1 MTQVGFLLIDKPAEI
16 SSHHVINILR
26 KVTSVSRIG
35 HSGTLDPLA
44 TGLLITGVG
53 REATR
58 ELGKLQGLDKE
69 YIATLR
75 FGATS
80 DTYDTNGII
89 TVAQPAS
96 PVSQEDIEKAI
107 YKFIGTI
114 DQMPP
119 IYSAKKIQG
128 RKAYELARKGKDVE
142 LKSCQVTIHEIEVLK
157 YDWPQF
163 ELRVKCSSGTYIRSL
178 AHDIGQAL
186 GCGAYL
192 TALRRTRIG
201 KWSIGEA
208 VVLDSLS
215 EDNWTQSLVG
225 IDEMKAYL

>member
-1 MTQVGFLLIDKPAEI
+1 MIQVGFLLIDKPVEI
-16 SSHHVINILR
+16 SSHRVINILR

-44 TGLLITGVG
+44 TGLLIVGVG

-69 YIATLR
+69 YIATLQ

-80 DTYDTNGII
+80 DTYDANGII
-89 TVAQPAS
+89 TVAQSAS
-96 PVSQEDIEKAI
+96 PVSQEDIENSI
-107 YKFIGTI
+107 SKFVGTI

-142 LKSCQVTIHEIEVLK
+142 LKSCQVTIYEIEILK
-157 YDWPQF
+157 YAWPQL

-192 TALRRTRIG
+192 TALRRTQIG

>member
-1 MTQVGFLLIDKPAEI
+1 MIQVGFLLIDKPVEI
-16 SSHHVINILR
+16 SSHRVINILR
-26 KVTSVSRIG
+26 RVTSISRIG

-44 TGLLITGVG
+44 TGLLIVGVG

-69 YIATLR
+69 YIATLQ

-80 DTYDTNGII
+80 DTYDANGII
-89 TVAQPAS
+89 TVAQSAS
-96 PVSQEDIEKAI
+96 PVSQEDIENSI
-107 YKFIGTI
+107 SKFVGTI

-142 LKSCQVTIHEIEVLK
+142 LKSCQVMIHEIEVLK
-157 YDWPQF
+157 YDWPQL

-192 TALRRTRIG
+192 TALRRTQIG

-215 EDNWTQSLVG
+215 EDNWTQSLIS
-225 IDEMKAYL
+225 IDKMVA